1 MDIKKMM
8 VSKPVIGRMANYE
21 EIFWINP
28 QSGKEADLPF
38 SMDDIDDAEARLLR
52 FAPYIASAFPE
63 TAKTG
68 GIIESKLIPIPKM
81 KESLEK
87 SLGEFGGKLFL
98 KCDSHLPISGSIKAR
113 GGIYE
118 VLKLAESIA
127 VKSGLLSL
135 EDDYSKLTG
144 DEFKKLFSQYSVAV
158 G

>member
-1 MDIKKMM
+1 
-8 VSKPVIGRMANYE
+8 
-21 EIFWINP
+21 
-28 QSGKEADLPF
+28 
-38 SMDDIDDAEARLLR
+38 MDDIDDAEARLLR

-87 SLGEFGGKLFL
+87 SLGKFGGKLFL

-135 EDDYSKLTG
+135 EDDYSQAYRRRIQKTIQSIFGGRRFNRQLRA
-144 DEFKKLFSQYSVAV
+144 FHRNNKR
-158 G
+158 

>member
-8 VSKPVIGRMANYE
+8 VSKPVIGRIANYE

-81 KESLEK
+81 KESRRNRWA
-87 SLGEFGGKLFL
+87 S
-98 KCDSHLPISGSIKAR
+98 S
-113 GGIYE
+113 
-118 VLKLAESIA
+118 AESFSLNA
-127 VKSGLLSL
+127 TVTFPYRGL
-135 EDDYSKLTG
+135 
-144 DEFKKLFSQYSVAV
+144 
-158 G
+158 